1 MSLSSREAIAITGTR
16 PWTGGPAPL
25 AGPVSLRLEGGRIAA
40 LGRDPALTAGARV
53 LHFENMFSIPG
64 LIDSHVHMA
73 LDPSKGVA
81 AQNQIS
87 ARERHQAM
95 RERAKT
101 MVRCGITTARDLG
114 GADWEALELRDQI
127 AAGEAVAPALRAS
140 AEEVADAARGQAE
153 TAMKEVAATQ
163 EAEAKAVL
171 RRAAAEADAPAE
183 KAIEVL
189 AAKTKAVEPARPRA
203 AARAKPPPRID
214 DDDDDD
220 VPSRRRRCDW
230 KGMDIKFDRLLDQ
243 LEDACQI
250 SKHALAILPSEKEK
264 KEIDAEL
271 VRRSY
276 DEMLDRVRLAHDRA
290 TDILKAAGPPKPK
303 PPPPPPP
310 PPYIPGAPF
319 VPFCGEGN
327 VLGGEW

>member
-1 MSLSSREAIAITGTR
+1 MASEAKAPPPSHVAQDVPAAKAPPPAHVAQDASPPAEPKPTVAHVAQDGTPKPPR
-16 PWTGGPAPL
+16 KPHADTPA
-25 AGPVSLRLEGGRIAA
+25 
-40 LGRDPALTAGARV
+40 AGAVAKAAAEALMAAPDGTTTPRP
-53 LHFENMFSIPG
+53 PG
-64 LIDSHVHMA
+64 SGSPRATAAM
-73 LDPSKGVA
+73 VA
-81 AQNQIS
+81 A
-87 ARERHQAM
+87 ARGIRTKERDEHAGDAL
-95 RERAKT
+95 RAAAAE
-101 MVRCGITTARDLG
+101 V
-114 GADWEALELRDQI
+114 EA
-127 AAGEAVAPALRAS
+127 AAGEKAAPALRAS
-140 AEEVADAARGQAE
+140 AEEVADAARGRAD
-153 TAMKEVAATQ
+153 TAMKDVAVAQ
-163 EAEAKAVL
+163 QAEAKSVL

-189 AAKTKAVEPARPRA
+189 AAKAKAVEPALE
-203 AARAKPPPRID
+203 RAKPPLRID
-214 DDDDDD
+214 DDD
-220 VPSRRRRCDW
+220 VAPSRRRRCDW
-230 KGMDIKFDRLLDQ
+230 KGMDIKFDLLLDQ

-250 SKHALAILPSEKEK
+250 SKHALAILPTEEEK

-310 PPYIPGAPF
+310 PPYVPGAPF

>member
-1 MSLSSREAIAITGTR
+1 M
-16 PWTGGPAPL
+16 
-25 AGPVSLRLEGGRIAA
+25 
-40 LGRDPALTAGARV
+40 
-53 LHFENMFSIPG
+53 
-64 LIDSHVHMA
+64 
-73 LDPSKGVA
+73 VA
-81 AQNQIS
+81 A
-87 ARERHQAM
+87 ARGIRTKERDEH
-95 RERAKT
+95 T
-101 MVRCGITTARDLG
+101 G
-114 GADWEALELRDQI
+114 EALR
-127 AAGEAVAPALRAS
+127 AAAAEVEAATGEAAAPGLRAS
-140 AEEVADAARGQAE
+140 AEEVADEARVQAE

-163 EAEAKAVL
+163 EAEAKSVL
-171 RRAAAEADAPAE
+171 KRAAAEADAPAE

-189 AAKTKAVEPARPRA
+189 EAKARAVEPARPRA
-203 AARAKPPPRID
+203 VGRAKPPPRID

-220 VPSRRRRCDW
+220 VAPSRRRRCDW
-230 KGMDIKFDRLLDQ
+230 KGMDIKFDLLLDQ
-243 LEDACQI
+243 LEDACHI
-250 SKHALAILPSEKEK
+250 SKHALAILPTEEEK

-290 TDILKAAGPPKPK
+290 TDILKAAGPPKPR